1 MECIFSIKTQNVYL
15 ALQRILLQL
24 GERRQVVEVQ
34 DFKSLDDLN
43 QYTKAHFEVSQNARI
58 YFQRYE
64 SDWNEYVEMT
74 DLHDLKD
81 KDKLIAVVDVN
92 VKSTGGDSTA
102 QVFKLIYSY

>member
-43 QYTKAHFEVSQNARI
+43 QYTKAHFDISQNARI

-64 SDWNEYVEMT
+64 SDWNEYVAIT
-74 DLHDLKD
+74 DLHDLKN

-92 VKSTGGDSTA
+92 VKSTDGDSGGDSTA
-102 QVFKLIYSY
+102 QVFKL